1 MTFGRWEKREKD
13 AAQKESKCNNMAN
26 VWLKLVIY
34 SNNRREKKYSELSL
48 ITVIAS
54 YIDSQLACIAC
65 SCFNCMRLIYN
76 TIH

>member
-48 ITVIAS
+48 ITMIAS
-54 YIDSQLACIAC
+54 YIDSQLA
-65 SCFNCMRLIYN
+65 
-76 TIH
+76 